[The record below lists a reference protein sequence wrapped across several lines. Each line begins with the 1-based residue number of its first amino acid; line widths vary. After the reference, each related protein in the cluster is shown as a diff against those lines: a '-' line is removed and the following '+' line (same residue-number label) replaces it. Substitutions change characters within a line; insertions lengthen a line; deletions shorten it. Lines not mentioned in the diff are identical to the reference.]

1 MRRPGKWLASGVIAL
16 GVIALGAAGCGGGS
30 SSSSGST
37 PAASSTVVP
46 HVTGGTLNVA
56 LHGSIDFTDPA
67 MAYYQPSWQL
77 LYDTCVNLLNYPDKP
92 GSAGLQLQPEA
103 ASAMPKVSNN
113 GMTYTFNVPPGKFK
127 FSNGQPVTAKVFQYT
142 LLRDLT
148 GAQASP
154 MVNFIGQYIQGA
166 AAYNAQKNGKPNGN
180 ASVSGIQV
188 QGNNLVIKL
197 TKQYATIIPVLA
209 TPFACAVPIGT
220 PINAKGQN
228 TVPGAGPYYVASYT
242 PNKSVVL
249 KRNPHY
255 TGSRPHYLSEIDVQQ
270 LTIDENQGLLEVKNG
285 TLDYCPDCVTAAQTL
300 SLWKSYGPGSAAATS
315 GDQRYFVS
323 PNVEVDYLAFN
334 TSPGK
339 PLDNPLVREAIN
351 YAVDRTH
358 SAAQYGY
365 KIETPTDK
373 ILPPGMPGAS
383 DEQSI
388 YPNSPDLSKAKAL
401 MKQSGVKTPL
411 NLVVYSTS
419 ACPSCTNRMTILQQD
434 LKPLGIN
441 ITVKTF
447 VRAVQ
452 FQQEGIKPG
461 KMDISDEGWLM
472 DFPDPYD
479 FINVLLN
486 GEHIPA
492 TNGVNFSYFNVPKY
506 NQAMDKAATLVGQ
519 PRYTAYGQLA
529 TQIFRD
535 DPPWAAYGNRNN
547 TDLFSARVGCTVYQP
562 VYGMDYATMCIR
574 K

>member
-1 MRRPGKWLASGVIAL
+1 MRRPGTWLASGLIAL
-16 GVIALGAAGCGGGS
+16 TALALGAAGCGGSSSTTTTSGSGGGS
-30 SSSSGST
+30 SST
-37 PAASSTVVP
+37 VPA
-46 HVTGGTLNVA
+46 HVNGGTLNVA

-77 LYDTCVNLLNYPDKP
+77 LYDTCVNLLNYPDKA

-103 ASAMPKVSNN
+103 ASAMPTVTNN
-113 GMTYTFNVPPGKFK
+113 GKTYTFNVPPGKFH
-127 FSNGQPVTAKVFQYT
+127 FNTGQPVTAATFQYT
-142 LLRDLT
+142 LDRDLNPK
-148 GAQASP
+148 QASP
-154 MVNFIGQYIQGA
+154 MVNFLGQYVVGA
-166 AAYNAQKNGKPNGN
+166 SSYKGVGH
-180 ASVSGIQV
+180 VSGIQV
-188 QGNNLVIKL
+188 QGNKLIINL
-197 TKQYATIIPVLA
+197 TKQYATIIPVVA

-220 PINAKGQN
+220 PINSKGQN

-249 KRNPHY
+249 KRNPNYHG
-255 TGSRPHYLSEIDVQQ
+255 TRPHYLNEIDVSQ
-270 LTIDENQGLLEVKNG
+270 LQIDENQGLLEVKNG
-285 TLDYCPDCVTAAQTL
+285 TLDYCPDCVTAAQTQ
-300 SLWKSYGPGSAAATS
+300 SLYQSYGPGSTAASS

-323 PNVEVDYLAFN
+323 PNVEVDYYAFN

-339 PLDNPLVREAIN
+339 ALDNPLVREAIN

-358 SAAQYGY
+358 TGAQLGY

-388 YPNSPDLSKAKAL
+388 YPNSPDLSKAKSL

-419 ACPSCTNRMTILQQD
+419 ACPACTNRMTILQQD
-434 LKPLGIN
+434 LKPLGIT

-486 GEHIPA
+486 GEAIPA

-506 NQAMDKAATLVGQ
+506 NQAMDKAATLVGNA
-519 PRYTAYGQLA
+519 RYTAYGQLA
-529 TQIFRD
+529 TQMFRD
-535 DPPWAAYGNRNN
+535 DPPWAAFGNRNN
-547 TDLFSARVGCTVYQP
+547 TDFFSARVGCTVYQP

>member
-1 MRRPGKWLASGVIAL
+1 MRPRGKWLATGLVVL
-16 GVIALGAAGCGGGS
+16 GAVAAGCGGS
-30 SSSSGST
+30 SSHTNSGGGSGTTPSSL
-37 PAASSTVVP
+37 PA
-46 HVTGGTLNVA
+46 HQNGGTLNVA

-77 LYDTCVNLLNYPDKP
+77 LYDTCVNLLNYPDKA

-103 ASAMPKVSNN
+103 ASTMPKVSNN
-113 GMTYTFNVPPGKFK
+113 GMTYTFNVPPGKFT

-148 GAQASP
+148 YAQASP

-166 AAYNAQKNGKPNGN
+166 AAYNANKAGKPNGN

-188 QGNNLVIKL
+188 QGNTLTITL

-209 TPFACAVPIGT
+209 TPFACAVPVGT
-220 PINAKGQN
+220 PINSKGQN

-255 TGSRPHYLSEIDVQQ
+255 TGDRPHFLSEIDVSQ
-270 LTIDENQGLLEVKNG
+270 LQIDENQGILEVKNG

-300 SLWKSYGPGSAAATS
+300 SLYNAYGPGSAAATS

-323 PNVEVDYLAFN
+323 PNVEVDYYAFN

-339 PLDNPLVREAIN
+339 ALDNPLVREAIN
-351 YAVDRTH
+351 YAVDRAHTG
-358 SAAQYGY
+358 AQLGY
-365 KIETPTDK
+365 KIETATDK

-383 DEQSI
+383 EEQSI
-388 YPNSPDLSKAKAL
+388 YPNSPDLSKAKSL

-411 NLVVYSTS
+411 NLLVYSTS

-535 DPPWAAYGNRNN
+535 DPPWAAFGNRNN

-562 VYGMDYATMCIR
+562 VYGMDYATMCLR